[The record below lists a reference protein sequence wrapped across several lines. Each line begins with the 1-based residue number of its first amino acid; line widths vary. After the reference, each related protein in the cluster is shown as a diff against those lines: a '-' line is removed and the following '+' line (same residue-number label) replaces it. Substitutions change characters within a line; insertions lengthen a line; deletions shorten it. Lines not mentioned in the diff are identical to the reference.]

1 MSGCGDVGR
10 EIEAMTSTLRHRG
23 PDASGTWVDRNIGI
37 ALGHRRLAIID
48 LSQRGAQPMVSHCKR
63 YVITFNGEIY
73 NHQSLRQE
81 LSDVRGG
88 IHWRGTSDTETLLA
102 CFATWGVIATLERAV
117 GMFALAL
124 WDRVER
130 RLMLARDRFGEKP
143 LYYGWVGTGEEKS
156 FAFGSEL
163 KALRA
168 FSGFNNPMDRASV
181 ALFMRFCYVPS
192 PSSIY
197 QNIHKLEPGSVLTVD
212 AADIAGQTCR
222 ITPYWRFDEMAL
234 GGIADPIR
242 DEVEGLERLEHAL
255 KQAVKLQ
262 LIADVPVGAF
272 LSGGIDSS
280 TVVALLQAQS
290 TRPVK
295 TFTIGFDEAEFDEAP
310 HAAAVA
316 RHLGTDHSEVRV
328 SPRETR
334 DIIPHLSTIYDEPFA
349 DSSQVPTSIICS
361 VARQRVTVALSG
373 DGGDEIFGGYNRYI
387 WGPRFWD
394 KVGWAPESLRN
405 RLGSG
410 LRRLSLK
417 QLNAIGSLSGLN
429 RKLGLLG
436 DKISKVADR
445 LGSVRNIDELFRSMV
460 MEWSAE
466 AVPVRGAP
474 RRPTKLDTIRLAGR
488 VAEAESR
495 MMLLDTLTYLP
506 DDILVKVDR
515 AAMRVSLETRVPML
529 DHRVAE
535 VAWRLPLAMKIRN
548 GCGKWALRQILYR
561 HVPRELIERPKAGFA
576 IPVGQWLRGPLRD
589 WAEDL
594 ISDYRLRD
602 ESYLDA
608 EVVRRLWNEHLAGH
622 RNQATRLWNVLMF
635 QAWLSK
641 QQTTEPANKVRTE
654 SHEPA

>member
-1 MSGCGDVGR
+1 
-10 EIEAMTSTLRHRG
+10 
-23 PDASGTWVDRNIGI
+23 
-37 ALGHRRLAIID
+37 
-48 LSQRGAQPMVSHCKR
+48 
-63 YVITFNGEIY
+63 VITFNGEIY
-73 NHQSLRQE
+73 NHQSLRRE
-81 LSDVRGG
+81 LAEVRGNG
-88 IHWRGTSDTETLLA
+88 INWRGSSDTETLLA

-124 WDRVER
+124 WDRAER
-130 RLMLARDRFGEKP
+130 RLVLARDRFGEKP
-143 LYYGWVGTGEEKS
+143 LYYGWLGSGQEKS

-168 FSGFNNPMDRASV
+168 LSGFNNPIDLASV

-212 AADIAGQTCR
+212 VGELGRQTCR
-222 ITPYWRFDEMAL
+222 TAHYWRFDEVAL
-234 GGIADPIR
+234 AGIDDPIQ
-242 DEVEGLERLEHAL
+242 DEIEGLERLEHTL
-255 KQAVKLQ
+255 DHAVKLQ
-262 LIADVPVGAF
+262 LMADVPLGAF

-280 TVVALLQAQS
+280 TIVALMQAKS
-290 TRPVK
+290 IRPVK
-295 TFTIGFDEAEFDEAP
+295 TFTIGFDEAGFDEAP

-316 RHLGTDHSEVRV
+316 RHLGTDHTEVRV

-334 DIIPHLSTIYDEPFA
+334 EIIPELSTIYDEPFA
-349 DSSQVPTSIICS
+349 DSSQIPTSIICS
-361 VARQRVTVALSG
+361 VARQSVTVALSG

-387 WGPRFWD
+387 WGPSFWD
-394 KVGWAPESLRN
+394 KVGWAPESLRK
-405 RLGSG
+405 RLGYA
-410 LRRLSLK
+410 LHWLSPK
-417 QLNAIGSLSGLN
+417 QFNAIGSVLGLD
-429 RKLGLLG
+429 RKLALLG
-436 DKISKVADR
+436 DKIGKVADR

-460 MEWSAE
+460 MEWPAE
-466 AVPVRGAP
+466 AVPVRDAP
-474 RRPTKLDTIRLAGR
+474 WRPTKLDTICLTGR

-535 VAWRLPLAMKIRN
+535 VAWRLPLGMKIRD

-576 IPVGQWLRGPLRD
+576 IPMGQWLRGPLRD

-594 ISDYRLRD
+594 ILDCRLRN
-602 ESYLDA
+602 EGYLDP
-608 EVVRRLWNEHLAGH
+608 EVVRRLWSEHLAGR

-635 QAWLSK
+635 QAWLSN
-641 QQTTEPANKVRTE
+641 QRIPTTTPPNKLRTE
-654 SHEPA
+654 SHVPA